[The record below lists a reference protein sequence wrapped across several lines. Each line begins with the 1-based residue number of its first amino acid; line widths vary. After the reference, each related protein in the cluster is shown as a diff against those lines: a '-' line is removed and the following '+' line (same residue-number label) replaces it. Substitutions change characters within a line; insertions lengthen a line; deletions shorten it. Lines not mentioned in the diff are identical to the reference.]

1 MGNSI
6 SDDPVQ
12 TLRIFI
18 HIKIRVLAVS
28 NFIHINIRFL
38 AVRNFIHIKIRVS
51 GYHRF
56 LVSLGNLLPDDL
68 SKFCPEQDTSNI
80 VGSFK
85 KQLDK
90 FLAKF
95 PDQPTIQGHA
105 RAANSNSLL
114 DQRYYMNLS

>member
-1 MGNSI
+1 MFKIQQGIVPNPGIKFGQPSRGI
-6 SDDPVQ
+6 KAEVPLYNRSPSYVK
-12 TLRIFI
+12 TLRYKSFNYIGPKLF
-18 HIKIRVLAVS
+18 
-28 NFIHINIRFL
+28 
-38 AVRNFIHIKIRVS
+38 
-51 GYHRF
+51 
-56 LVSLGNLLPDDL
+56 NLLPDDL